1 MIISGDIGIPTEMEV
16 NIYKLDEQPDL
27 FNKLLDL
34 LRETSF
40 VRQVNLSDV

>member
-1 MIISGDIGIPTEMEV
+1 MIVGGDVGISGEMKV